1 MVRPL
6 SEETYKV
13 QFTASRALRDKLKR
27 AQDLL
32 RHQLGDGDLA
42 EIVERGLN
50 LLIEKVEKERFAVGH
65 KPRKAVEDCAGNSRN
80 SPLTSG
86 ASSTSATEA
95 VAPYSRRKAAD
106 APPRVGS
113 SSTTSMAGRERMST
127 RPTE

>member
-50 LLIEKVEKERFAVGH
+50 LLIEKVEKERFAVGR
-65 KPRKAVEDCAGNSRN
+65 KPRKAVEDCAG
-80 SPLTSG
+80 
-86 ASSTSATEA
+86 STSATEA
-95 VAPYSRRKAAD
+95 VAPSSTRKAAD

-113 SSTTSMAGRERMST
+113 NSTTSMAGRERMST